1 MQTCVP
7 SAVGSDVAWEAT
19 GSGRKVMW
27 RRYLSSCFE
36 QILQA
41 TGGILFIRGEGGG
54 GKVKRN

>member
-54 GKVKRN
+54 GK